1 MGVRQDIHDH
11 IVLHKESHL
20 ERVRSFMA
28 QPSVSQENHGVEE
41 CASLLQ
47 SYFQELGCNESEIAE
62 TPGLPAVWA
71 YYDAGAPRTLAVYSY
86 FDTNVVG
93 EGWEHNPYDA
103 VVTTRSPFK
112 KVLFGRGA
120 GNKGTFIA
128 FLNALFSIKQ
138 VMGNLPVNLMFLSEG
153 EEFVGSGH
161 IPMLIERYR
170 DHLEGADALIVP
182 GASQTATGDVT
193 LFLGNKGCLHI
204 ELESSGDLSGKGP
217 VGGPVHS
224 SAQPV
229 VDHPVW
235 RLIHAV
241 STLYD
246 PNENRILVDGFY
258 EGLREADE
266 ADMTLVE
273 ELATIYNGRESEAIP
288 NLAPGK
294 VHQFINGESGRDI
307 FLRYCFQPTMNINGF
322 RAGYTGLGTLLWT
335 LPHAA
340 YCTIDHRLPPD
351 LDPEVC
357 LAKIRAHLDRNGYDD
372 IGIKVLMSV
381 PPQKLSV
388 TDEIAQAA
396 IRVFR
401 DWGIQPVVWPR
412 KGASGPMGFFSHI
425 LGLRVLGATGMG
437 HASGHS
443 GGNEFLVIE
452 GDGRVGGLQELEQ
465 SFVDLLLSYATYPAE
480 Y

>member
-11 IVLHKESHL
+11 IVLHRESHL

-182 GASQTATGDVT
+182 GA
-193 LFLGNKGCLHI
+193 F
-204 ELESSGDLSGKGP
+204 
-217 VGGPVHS
+217 
-224 SAQPV
+224 
-229 VDHPVW
+229 
-235 RLIHAV
+235 
-241 STLYD
+241 
-246 PNENRILVDGFY
+246 
-258 EGLREADE
+258 
-266 ADMTLVE
+266 
-273 ELATIYNGRESEAIP
+273 
-288 NLAPGK
+288 
-294 VHQFINGESGRDI
+294 
-307 FLRYCFQPTMNINGF
+307 
-322 RAGYTGLGTLLWT
+322 
-335 LPHAA
+335 
-340 YCTIDHRLPPD
+340 
-351 LDPEVC
+351 
-357 LAKIRAHLDRNGYDD
+357 
-372 IGIKVLMSV
+372 
-381 PPQKLSV
+381 
-388 TDEIAQAA
+388 
-396 IRVFR
+396 
-401 DWGIQPVVWPR
+401 
-412 KGASGPMGFFSHI
+412 
-425 LGLRVLGATGMG
+425 
-437 HASGHS
+437 
-443 GGNEFLVIE
+443 
-452 GDGRVGGLQELEQ
+452 
-465 SFVDLLLSYATYPAE
+465 
-480 Y
+480 